1 MRKTNASPRPMA
13 PAGGEMTSP
22 LSIASRTSSR
32 SASSTRCSNVA
43 STTTMML
50 APGSSEAYAR
60 TASSSCSRLGNV
72 RPSVA
77 RFDPSTTTW
86 CVSANGT
93 SQQIGLLQLVQGGAP
108 DGGARRFGPAHV
120 AEPQPLGQA
129 GVEAGVHEG
138 PGSHV
143 LGLLLEPDHFGGLS

>member
-1 MRKTNASPRPMA
+1 
-13 PAGGEMTSP
+13 
-22 LSIASRTSSR
+22 
-32 SASSTRCSNVA
+32 
-43 STTTMML
+43 MML

-77 RFDPSTTTW
+77 RLDPPTTTW
-86 CVSANGT
+86 CLSANGT
-93 SQQIGLLQLVQGGAP
+93 SQQLGLLQLVQGGAP

-129 GVEAGVHEG
+129 GVEAGVHER
-138 PGSHV
+138 PGSPV
-143 LGLLLEPDHFGGLS
+143 LGLLLQPHDLGCL